1 MMNVR
6 HNTYALLLLLL
17 LAPAAA
23 HVNSRRQAAFAEVNR
38 TRQWEPQHIVKW
50 EGKRGGGSGTGS
62 YVKHAARA
70 RAPLH
75 TVPLSNT
82 TTRHQPH
89 TRLALFRSLE
99 RLPRFVGKV
108 HSVAWA
114 CYLELVYGDTSLLA
128 DEVLDISLF
137 NILYVEKLAHCGL
150 DVQRFQLPG
159 LLPPYEPKWN
169 HRCCAPYGSVR
180 FNNGDGRSPRT
191 FPPLRQHTWVEVMH
205 CARGVAGYQGW
216 RESGYWVYL
225 QRGSGVFMNTG
236 STLGFDQHADALRA
250 VVSPTTNCNSV
261 GCVDARRDNH
271 WMLYNN
277 LTAELA
283 AHGYDS
289 LQFIRAESAGF
300 PMEMLWVGITGE
312 FVCGKVAERHKLR
325 LRTGIH
331 ATHVFQCN
339 PLANCTE
346 PHDPA
351 SAAALQTYP

>member
-1 MMNVR
+1 MGWR
-6 HNTYALLLLLL
+6 
-17 LAPAAA
+17 P
-23 HVNSRRQAAFAEVNR
+23 R
-38 TRQWEPQHIVKW
+38 TRGSLEPRHGTSMKVDAPLALNEQSYQPKQVVKQFAP
-50 EGKRGGGSGTGS
+50 KNKV
-62 YVKHAARA
+62 VKQGARA

-75 TVPLSNT
+75 TGPLSNT
-82 TTRHQPH
+82 TTWR
-89 TRLALFRSLE
+89 ALFRSLE
-99 RLPRFVGKV
+99 RLLRFVGKV